1 METKLRI
8 LERFAGGPILY
19 IGYSHNFEIELQK
32 FATVNIII
40 GKLLENLD
48 GIAWPGLSG
57 KVYLKLEDL
66 LPLLVAWL
74 NRLWAYWR
82 EAMIS

>member
-1 METKLRI
+1 MVMETKLRI

-48 GIAWPGLSG
+48 WNCMAGAIWKS
-57 KVYLKLEDL
+57 VFEI
-66 LPLLVAWL
+66 
-74 NRLWAYWR
+74 R
-82 EAMIS
+82 